1 MKNNLLGEL
10 EAMKKFYL
18 SARFGFELER
28 DVKNQPALRYIEK
41 MDVYIARLI
50 AELEMEK
57 EKLMRGVG

>member
-1 MKNNLLGEL
+1 MTKQILNEI
-10 EAMKKFYL
+10 EAMKQFYL

-28 DVKNQPALRYIEK
+28 DVEHQGAQKYIER

-57 EKLMRGVG
+57 DKLIKDVG